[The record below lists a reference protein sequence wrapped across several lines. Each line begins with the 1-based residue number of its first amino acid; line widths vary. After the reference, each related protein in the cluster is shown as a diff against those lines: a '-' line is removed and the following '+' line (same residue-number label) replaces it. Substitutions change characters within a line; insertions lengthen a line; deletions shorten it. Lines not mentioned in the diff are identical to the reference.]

1 MSEAIVPN
9 SSIITQMIS
18 QSDEPYI
25 RTIYTRL
32 FRLVTNSTSFSY
44 DKVFRDDT
52 INTADFGIY
61 EIRKL
66 YAQAAV
72 TYTAPQATTPAD
84 YSVTFNPSSSSIQ
97 SGVPTTVGTT
107 VNLTLCDYTSMN
119 MFNSNLLL
127 SYSLGLSITKLSSG
141 YNIRGYCTRL
151 SCSKNQNNVSNP
163 YDFKPY
169 VVIAFI

>member
-9 SSIITQMIS
+9 SSNITQIIS

-32 FRLVTNSTSFSY
+32 FRLVTNSTAFSY
-44 DKVFRDDT
+44 DNVFRDDT

-66 YAQAAV
+66 YAYGDV
-72 TYTAPQATTPAD
+72 TYTAPQATTPSD
-84 YSVTFNPSSSSIQ
+84 YSISFNPSSSSLQ
-97 SGVPTTVGTT
+97 SGVPTTVGST
-107 VNLTLCDYTSMN
+107 VNLSLCDYTGMN
-119 MFNSNLLL
+119 MFNGNLIL

-141 YNIRGYCTRL
+141 YNIRGYCNRL
-151 SCSKNQNNVSNP
+151 ACSKNQNNVSIS